1 MRELNKGT
9 KDIKRKIAGLY
20 RDFKEIEKG
29 GRSVVVRL
37 RRQPFD
43 DPLLTVYF
51 VKGRP
56 IMANSF
62 VVHEPWYHD
71 LLNEKDIERAG
82 GNLVAYAYQKYG
94 DALFE
99 NLETYS
105 RAVIERVMEEVN
117 RNGWDFSMQQ
127 DDLREE
133 AIKELFGGG
142 KDLKLKVKE
151 VDDTLSILP
160 ELNSMGINLILFTD
174 TMEKTGRGLTALRDI
189 HYHVISSGIEGHYLL
204 FFPYTV
210 IVYGAFRG
218 REILGEGEYGPNLL
232 RTFPLLK
239 REISAVP
246 EILKEYPWETSGKV
260 GTGRPLGLY
269 VRYRGRGVLTIFRS
283 SGRGIY
289 PCRIQI
295 ASPEKMIKEVN
306 RMRERISDIVEQVME
321 KIKDRPR
328 SLLRMEIHRYVRS
341 YPHPDDLYTHLKVH
355 FNL

>member
-174 TMEKTGRGLTALRDI
+174 TMEKTGRG
-189 HYHVISSGIEGHYLL
+189 
-204 FFPYTV
+204 
-210 IVYGAFRG
+210 YGAFRG